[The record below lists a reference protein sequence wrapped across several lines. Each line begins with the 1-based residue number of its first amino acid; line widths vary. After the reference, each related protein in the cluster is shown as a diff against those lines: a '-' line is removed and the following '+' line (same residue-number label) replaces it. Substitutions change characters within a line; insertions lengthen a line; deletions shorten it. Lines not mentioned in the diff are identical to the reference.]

1 MLEPGDLIRI
11 SQNLLRQLLQPR
23 IELVGFFQY
32 VLDQTL
38 DVLEFDVG
46 WMLLKEGDWLRIVAA
61 DKQHADDVG
70 RTFLINDCL
79 SGLSMLKKG
88 PICVPDLAAM
98 PDEYRRVYKSPVGYV
113 MQSELVIP
121 LLIGD
126 EAIGAFNIESS
137 RGGAFE
143 ARHVAALGL
152 LSGHVAA
159 AVALARTRQEAAAL
173 SSLSLDL
180 SRQTE
185 MNEVVRSVLTHALA
199 LVQGRF
205 GQVLLRQEDVLT
217 VRFTTNQPAQDLN
230 LSVDV
235 HDSVCG
241 LAVLHAKP
249 VIVPDVTRP
258 NYLVV
263 NIKGGESGWQDEL
276 LAQHTEQPRYKRAL
290 EADKASIRA
299 EFAVPICVAPA
310 TDRGPG
316 AAPHTTCGERG
327 GTVGI
332 LNVETPRGAGF
343 TDEQRACMLS
353 LVQAQADRFAE
364 GLARADGNL
373 LAQLLRA
380 ALACVDTAFGQVL
393 RPEGDYLVIEATTG
407 NERIGTRV
415 LVQRS
420 VTGRALRSGQAVYVP
435 DVAAD
440 PDYQRYLGEEMK
452 SELVVPLI
460 IGTEMLGVLNIE
472 SAVPGA
478 FTLDHARILAAFAN
492 QAAVAIDRA
501 RRFESQ
507 KMAELGSLAG
517 DIVHRLNNPL
527 GAVGMQIDLL
537 KRKPFFAGL
546 LAEYPY
552 LSQFLERVETDLN
565 SAKATIQELRT
576 ALKAK
581 GPRLRAL
588 PLMTA
593 VDEGLARA
601 ALPAAIQ
608 IVRQVPDVAVQVHA
622 NDRLPNVFWNLFDNA
637 RKAMPEGGQLHVTVD
652 ISAEPN
658 WVVVTLRDSGRG
670 IEPWRLDSI
679 FEPGEATPGDPYA
692 PAHGLGLWW
701 TRAQVE
707 TFGGMITITSEVG
720 AGICVTLRLRQA
732 NA

>member
-1 MLEPGDLIRI
+1 MLEPGTLIRI

-23 IELVGFFQY
+23 IELVSFFQY

-61 DKQHADDVG
+61 DKQHTEDVG
-70 RTFLINDCL
+70 RTFLISDCL

-88 PICVPDLAAM
+88 PICVPDLSVM

-126 EAIGAFNIESS
+126 EAIGAFNIESV
-137 RGGAFE
+137 RVGAFE
-143 ARHVAALGL
+143 ARHVEALGL

-185 MNEVVRSVLTHALA
+185 MNDVVRSVLTHALA
-199 LVQGRF
+199 LVQGKF
-205 GQVLLRQEDVLT
+205 GQVLLREEDVLT
-217 VRFTTNQPAQDLN
+217 VRFTTNRPPQDLN

-235 HDSVCG
+235 HDSICG

-249 VIVPDVTRP
+249 IIVPDVTRTD
-258 NYLVV
+258 YLVV
-263 NIKGGESGWQDEL
+263 NIKGGESGWQDDL
-276 LAQHTEQPRYKRAL
+276 VVHHTERPRYKRAL

-299 EFAVPICVAPA
+299 EFAVPIRAASHLVC
-310 TDRGPG
+310 G
-316 AAPHTTCGERG
+316 ARG
-327 GTVGI
+327 GVIGI
-332 LNVETPRGAGF
+332 LNVETPRPSGF
-343 TDEQRACMLS
+343 TEEQRADVLS
-353 LVQAQADRFAE
+353 LVQTQAERFAE
-364 GLARADGNL
+364 GLARLDRDL
-373 LAQLLRA
+373 LMELLRD
-380 ALACVDTAFGQVL
+380 ALTRVDTAFGQVL

-407 NERIGTRV
+407 SERVGTRV

-420 VTGRALRSGQAVYVP
+420 VTGRALRTGEAVYVP

-460 IGTEMLGVLNIE
+460 IGSEMLGVLNVE

-507 KMAELGSLAG
+507 KLAELGSLAG

-537 KRKPFFAGL
+537 KRKPFFAEL
-546 LAEYPY
+546 VAEYPY
-552 LSQFLERVETDLN
+552 MTHFLERIETDLN

-576 ALKAK
+576 ALKARA
-581 GPRLRAL
+581 PRLSGLSLRA
-588 PLMTA
+588 A
-593 VDEGLARA
+593 IAEGLARTTLPPA
-601 ALPAAIQ
+601 VEVVQALPEA
-608 IVRQVPDVAVQVHA
+608 DVHVLA

-637 RKAMPEGGQLHVTVD
+637 RKAMPDGGYLRVTVD
-652 ISAEPN
+652 VASEPE
-658 WVVVTLRDSGRG
+658 WVVVTVCDSGRG

-679 FEPGEATPGDPYA
+679 FEPGDATPGDAYA

-707 TFGGMITITSEVG
+707 SFGGSIAISSTPEVG
-720 AGICVTLRLRQA
+720 TCVTVRLRRA
-732 NA
+732 GG

>member
-1 MLEPGDLIRI
+1 MLESGDLIRI

-23 IELVGFFQY
+23 VELVSFFQY

-61 DKQHADDVG
+61 DKQHSDDVG

-79 SGLSMLKKG
+79 SGLSMLQKG
-88 PICVPDLAAM
+88 PICVPDLSAM
-98 PDEYRRVYKSPVGYV
+98 PDAYRRVYKSPVGQV

-121 LLIGD
+121 LLIGE

-137 RGGAFE
+137 RAGAFE
-143 ARHVAALGL
+143 ARHVEALAL

-185 MNEVVRSVLTHALA
+185 MNEVVRSVLAHALA
-199 LVQGRF
+199 LVQGKF

-217 VRFTTNQPAQDLN
+217 VRFTTNQPPQDLN

-241 LAVLHAKP
+241 LAILHARP

-258 NYLVV
+258 DYLVV
-263 NIKGGESGWQDEL
+263 NIKGGDSGWQDEL
-276 LAQHTEQPRYKRAL
+276 LAQRTERPRYKRAL
-290 EADKASIRA
+290 EADKSGIRA
-299 EFAVPICVAPA
+299 ELAVPLRAGTSHAACGV
-310 TDRGPG
+310 RGSI
-316 AAPHTTCGERG
+316 A
-327 GTVGI
+327 GI
-332 LNVETPRGAGF
+332 LNVETPRATGF
-343 TDEQRACMLS
+343 SDEQRACVLS
-353 LVQAQADRFAE
+353 LAEQQADRFAE
-364 GLARADGNL
+364 GLARSDGDL
-373 LAQLLRA
+373 LMQLLHA

-393 RPEGDYLVIEATTG
+393 RPEGDCLVIEATTG
-407 NERIGTRV
+407 YERIGTRV
-415 LVQRS
+415 AIQHS
-420 VTGRALRSGQAVYVP
+420 VTGRSLRSGRAVYVP

-452 SELVVPLI
+452 SELAVPLI

-507 KMAELGSLAG
+507 KLAELGSLAG

-537 KRKPFFAGL
+537 KRKPFFAAL
-546 LAEYPY
+546 QAEYPY
-552 LSQFLERVETDLN
+552 LSHFLERVETDLN

-581 GPRLRAL
+581 GPQLRPL
-588 PLMTA
+588 PLTPA
-593 VDEGLARA
+593 IEDGWARA
-601 ALPAAIQ
+601 ALPATIEVMWQ
-608 IVRQVPDVAVQVHA
+608 LPDTNVQVQA

-637 RKAMPEGGQLHVTVD
+637 RKAMPQGGQLHIAADVTV
-652 ISAEPN
+652 EPG
-658 WVVVTLRDSGRG
+658 WVGVSIQDSGRG
-670 IEPWRLDSI
+670 IEPWRLASI

-701 TRAQVE
+701 ARAQVE
-707 TFGGMITITSEVG
+707 SFGGTLTITSEVG
-720 AGICVTLRLRQA
+720 VGTCVTVRLRRA